1 MAEQWDD
8 NRVFK
13 ALADPSRRL
22 LLDALYERDGRT
34 LTDLCEQL
42 DMTRFGTMKHLR
54 LLEEAGL
61 ITTRKAGRE
70 KLHFLN
76 PVPIRLMHDRWIGKY
91 SESRV
96 ATLAALK
103 EALEGAPHMA
113 QENGTEA
120 TTTQVYHMFIKATP
134 ERVWEAI
141 TKPELIGH
149 YFHGARMER
158 ELQAGGR
165 YLSYSP
171 DHSQLWV
178 DSAVVEFDPPR
189 RLVHGWRSLYDA
201 EMAKEAESRVTWEIE
216 PQPDGVSK
224 LTVIHDQLEGAP
236 KTAASVGGPGWMLV
250 LSGLKTLLETGEP
263 LGARFSD

>member
-1 MAEQWDD
+1 MAEQRDD

-22 LLDALYERDGRT
+22 LLDVLYERDGRT

-54 LLEEAGL
+54 LLEDAGL
-61 ITTRKAGRE
+61 ITTRKVGRE

-76 PVPIRLMHDRWIGKY
+76 PVPIRLIHDRWIGKY

-103 EALEGAPHMA
+103 EALEGATTMA

-120 TTTQVYHMFIKATP
+120 RTTQVYHMFIKASP
-134 ERVWEAI
+134 ERIWEAI
-141 TKPELIGH
+141 TTPEIIAR
-149 YFHGARMER
+149 YFHGARMED
-158 ELQAGGR
+158 EIKAGGR
-165 YLSYSP
+165 WIAHSP
-171 DHSQLWV
+171 DRSQLWN
-178 DSAVVEFDPPR
+178 DSPIIEFDPPR
-189 RLVHGWRSLYDA
+189 RLVHGWRSLYDP
-201 EMAKEAESRVTWEIE
+201 ESAKEAESRVTWEIE
-216 PQPDGVSK
+216 PNAGGVCK

-236 KTAASVGGPGWMLV
+236 RTAAGVGGAGWMFV
-250 LSGLKTLLETGEP
+250 LSGLKTLLETGDT
-263 LGARFSD
+263 LGATFGG